1 MIPLYY
7 AYVAFSNLSMVST
20 VMGLYLEHVGFS
32 LAGVGV
38 LFGALQLGKTLL
50 EVPTGFVADRFGSR
64 ASLIAAVALEMAGYS
79 LMLVARGLPAMLCV
93 MLVLSSAYTLTTG
106 CATAIVADHLIA
118 RGREGELTR
127 VSAVSR
133 IVFYCCYGASA
144 LAAGLLADVGY
155 ALVFALSI
163 ASLAGALAC
172 VLLMRDDRAGEKDGA
187 PAAPVRALEA
197 ARYVA
202 GCRPVLYYVLVEGAV
217 AWSMVPVDDFYN
229 NYLNGY
235 FGVPLSAVGAVV
247 AAQFAVTSLAGLG
260 SSRLARRL
268 GDARVTRLGPL
279 AVVALFLAFAFC
291 AEPRAAVAL
300 YMAGLAAFCLVSPVR
315 TKVLNV
321 ALDPRYRV
329 TSLSFASIAVSL
341 LSAVS
346 QPLFGWLSGLLDMR
360 LAMVALLATS
370 IALLGAINLAF
381 SHTDLLQKEAHS

>member
-32 LAGVGV
+32 LAAVGV

-64 ASLIAAVALEMAGYS
+64 ASLAAAVALEIAGYM
-79 LMLVARGLPAMLCV
+79 LMLVARGLPAMLGV
-93 MLVLSSAYTLTTG
+93 MLLLAVSYTLTTG
-106 CATAIVADHLIA
+106 CATALVADHLIA
-118 RGREGELTR
+118 RGREAELTR

-133 IVFYCCYGASA
+133 IVFYCCYGVSA
-144 LAAGLLADVGY
+144 LAAGFLAEVGY
-155 ALVFALSI
+155 GLVFGLSVASLVGALV
-163 ASLAGALAC
+163 C
-172 VLLMRDDRAGEKDGA
+172 VLLMREDHPGEKNGA
-187 PAAPVRALEA
+187 PAARIRPAEA

-235 FGVPLSAVGAVV
+235 FGIPLPAVGAVV

-260 SSRLARRL
+260 SSRLARRA
-268 GDARVTRLGPL
+268 GDDRVVRLGPI
-279 AVVALFLAFAFC
+279 ATVALFLAFSLC
-291 AEPRAAVAL
+291 EDPRAAVAL
-300 YMAGLAAFCLVSPVR
+300 YMAGLAAFCLVNPVR

-321 ALDPRYRV
+321 ALDARFRV
-329 TSLSFASIAVSL
+329 TALSFASIAVSL
-341 LSAVS
+341 LSAAS

-370 IALLGAINLAF
+370 LVLLGAINLAF
-381 SHTDLLQKEAHS
+381 SKTALTDGEVKR

>member
-93 MLVLSSAYTLTTG
+93 MLVLASAYTLTTG

-144 LAAGLLADVGY
+144 LAAGLLAYVGY

-187 PAAPVRALEA
+187 PAAPVRALDA

-235 FGVPLSAVGAVV
+235 FGVPLPAVGAVV

-268 GDARVTRLGPL
+268 GDARVARLGPL

-300 YMAGLAAFCLVSPVR
+300 YMAGLAAFCLVNPVR

-321 ALDPRYRV
+321 SLDPRFRV

>member
-93 MLVLSSAYTLTTG
+93 MLVLASAYTLTTG

-172 VLLMRDDRAGEKDGA
+172 VLLMRDDRAGERGGA
-187 PAAPVRALEA
+187 PAAPVRALDA

-202 GCRPVLYYVLVEGAV
+202 GCRPVLYYALVEGAV

-235 FGVPLSAVGAVV
+235 FGVPLPAVGAVV
-247 AAQFAVTSLAGLG
+247 AAQFALTSLAGLG

-268 GDARVTRLGPL
+268 GDVRVARLGPL

-300 YMAGLAAFCLVSPVR
+300 YMAGLAAFCLVNPVR

>member
-64 ASLIAAVALEMAGYS
+64 ASLVAAVALEMAGYS

-93 MLVLSSAYTLTTG
+93 MLVLASAYTLTTG

-172 VLLMRDDRAGEKDGA
+172 VLLMRYDRAGEKDGA
-187 PAAPVRALEA
+187 PAAPVRALDA

-235 FGVPLSAVGAVV
+235 FGVPLPAVGAVV

-268 GDARVTRLGPL
+268 GDARVARLGPL

-300 YMAGLAAFCLVSPVR
+300 YMAGLAAFCLVNPVR

>member
-64 ASLIAAVALEMAGYS
+64 ASLVAAVALEMAGYA

-93 MLVLSSAYTLTTG
+93 MLVLAAAYTLTTG

-133 IVFYCCYGASA
+133 VVFYCCYGLSA
-144 LAAGLLADVGY
+144 LAAGLLAEVGY
-155 ALVFALSI
+155 GLVFALSI

-172 VLLMRDDRAGEKDGA
+172 VLLMRDDRAGEKGGA
-187 PAAPVRALEA
+187 PAAPGRALDA

-235 FGVPLSAVGAVV
+235 FGVPLPAVGAVV
-247 AAQFAVTSLAGLG
+247 AAQFALTSLAGLG
-260 SSRLARRL
+260 SARLARRL
-268 GDARVTRLGPL
+268 GDDRVARLGPL
-279 AVVALFLAFAFC
+279 AVVALFLAFSLC
-291 AEPRAAVAL
+291 EDPRAAVAL
-300 YMAGLAAFCLVSPVR
+300 YMAGLATFCLVNPVR

-329 TSLSFASIAVSL
+329 TALSFASIAVSL

-370 IALLGAINLAF
+370 LALLGAVNLAF
-381 SHTDLLQKEAHS
+381 SRTDLLQKEAHS

>member
-38 LFGALQLGKTLL
+38 LFGVLQLGKTLL

-64 ASLIAAVALEMAGYS
+64 ASLLAAVALEMAGYA

-93 MLVLSSAYTLTTG
+93 MLVLAAAYTLTTG

-133 IVFYCCYGASA
+133 IVFYCCYWASA
-144 LAAGLLADVGY
+144 LAAGLLAEVGY

-163 ASLAGALAC
+163 ASLAGALVC
-172 VLLMRDDRAGEKDGA
+172 VLLMRDDRAGERGGE
-187 PAAPVRALEA
+187 PAAPVRPFEA

-235 FGVPLSAVGAVV
+235 FGIPLPVVGAVV
-247 AAQFAVTSLAGLG
+247 AAQFAVTSLVGLG
-260 SSRLARRL
+260 SARLAWRL
-268 GDARVTRLGPL
+268 GDARVAQLGPL
-279 AVVALFLAFAFC
+279 VTVALFLAFSLC
-291 AEPRAAVAL
+291 ADPRAAVAL
-300 YMAGLAAFCLVSPVR
+300 YMAGLASFRLANPVR

-321 ALDPRYRV
+321 ALDARFRV
-329 TSLSFASIAVSL
+329 TALSFASLAVSL
-341 LSAVS
+341 LSAAS
-346 QPLFGWLSGLLDMR
+346 QPLFGWLSGWLDMR

-370 IALLGAINLAF
+370 MLLLGAINLAF
-381 SHTDLLQKEAHS
+381 SRSELKKEAHS

>member
-38 LFGALQLGKTLL
+38 LFGTLQLGKTLL

-93 MLVLSSAYTLTTG
+93 MLVLASAYTLTTG

-144 LAAGLLADVGY
+144 LAAGLLAYVGY

-187 PAAPVRALEA
+187 PAAPVRALDA

-235 FGVPLSAVGAVV
+235 FGVPLPAVGAVV

-268 GDARVTRLGPL
+268 GDARVARLGPL

-300 YMAGLAAFCLVSPVR
+300 YMAGLAAFCLVNPVR

-321 ALDPRYRV
+321 ALDPRFRV

>member
-93 MLVLSSAYTLTTG
+93 MLVLASAYTLTTG

-144 LAAGLLADVGY
+144 LAAGLLAYVGY

-187 PAAPVRALEA
+187 PAAPVRALDA

-235 FGVPLSAVGAVV
+235 FGVPLPAVGAVV

-268 GDARVTRLGPL
+268 GDARVARLGPL

-300 YMAGLAAFCLVSPVR
+300 YMAGLAAFCLVNPVR

-321 ALDPRYRV
+321 ALDPRFRV

>member
-50 EVPTGFVADRFGSR
+50 EVPTGFVADRLGSR

-93 MLVLSSAYTLTTG
+93 MLVLASAYTLTTG

-187 PAAPVRALEA
+187 PAAPVRALDA

-235 FGVPLSAVGAVV
+235 FGVPLPAVGAVV

-279 AVVALFLAFAFC
+279 AVVALFLAFSLC
-291 AEPRAAVAL
+291 SEPRAAVAL
-300 YMAGLAAFCLVSPVR
+300 YMAGLAAFCLVNPVR

-329 TSLSFASIAVSL
+329 TALSFASIAVSL

-346 QPLFGWLSGLLDMR
+346 QPLFGWLSGMLDMR

-370 IALLGAINLAF
+370 LALLGAINLAF
-381 SHTDLLQKEAHS
+381 SHTDLLQKEARS